1 LRHDPGAVRE
11 IYVDAS
17 RHDARLR
24 DLVAHA
30 EFAKVRVLPVDP
42 ARLEAM
48 APGARHQGVIA
59 TVDATQRHV
68 TLDDVLD
75 TLDEP
80 PSCSCSMASRI
91 RTTSEPA
98 CGSPTRSARTR

>member
-11 IYVDAS
+11 IYVDAG

-24 DLVAHA
+24 DLLAHA
-30 EFAKVRVLPVDP
+30 EFAKVRVLPVP
-42 ARLEAM
+42 SGRLEAM

-59 TVDATQRHV
+59 TVDSTQRHV

-75 TLDEP
+75 TLDEA
-80 PSCSCSMASRI
+80 PSCSSSTASRI
-91 RTTSEPA
+91 RTISAPA
-98 CGSPTRSARTR
+98 CGSPMPSARTR

>member
-1 LRHDPGAVRE
+1 MSTHSRLIFGFHSTLAKLRHDPGAVRE

-30 EFAKVRVLPVDP
+30 EFAAVRVMPVDP
-42 ARLEAM
+42 ARLEAL

-59 TVDATQRHV
+59 TVGATQRHV
-68 TLDDVLD
+68 TRPFRG
-75 TLDEP
+75 P
-80 PSCSCSMASRI
+80 P
-91 RTTSEPA
+91 
-98 CGSPTRSARTR
+98 